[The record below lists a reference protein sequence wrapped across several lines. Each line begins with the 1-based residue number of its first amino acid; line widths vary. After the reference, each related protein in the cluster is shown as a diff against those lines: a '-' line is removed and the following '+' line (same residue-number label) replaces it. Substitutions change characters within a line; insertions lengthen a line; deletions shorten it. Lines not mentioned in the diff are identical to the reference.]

1 MSYIVMGG
9 KGNGFWTALHSEDY
23 GHTWYAAVKKKKE
36 KKRKRSGEKKKS
48 KKSKKA
54 KKKKKARE

>member
-23 GHTWYAAVKKKKE
+23 GHTWYAAVKKKK
-36 KKRKRSGEKKKS
+36 
-48 KKSKKA
+48 
-54 KKKKKARE
+54 